1 MTGEIAPARARSGW
15 FNMKWFS
22 RLTSWFTSARALC
35 VVLLIALI
43 FLRITNPA
51 ALEELRLRAFDIFQV
66 IKPRVATQRP
76 VVIVDIDEESLR
88 KLGQFPWPRTR
99 VADMITRLTGLG
111 AAAIGFDIIFSEPDR
126 LSPALAANGFRDLDE
141 ETRNKLRALPSN
153 DQIMADAIRRSKV
166 VLGETGL
173 PTVQPEPDVPPP
185 TAGVAALGGDPKAY
199 MFNFPGLL
207 RNVPILENAASGRGL
222 FSIRTERDGIVRRV
236 PMVMQAQGNIMP
248 SLSFEMLRVATGQS
262 TILIRTDEAGI
273 KGVAIPGF
281 EMPTD
286 RNGQLWVHF
295 APHDKARYVSAL
307 DLLEGRVA
315 ADRVAQ
321 RLVLV
326 GTSAA
331 GLLDL
336 KTTPID
342 PVMPGVEIHAQV
354 LESILSDAVLSQP
367 NYAVGVELGAAFVIG
382 VAIIW
387 LAPLLGPAL
396 LLLFGAAFIAL
407 LVGTSWYFFTEQR
420 LLIDFTFPLLSSL
433 LIYLTL
439 VFTNFVK
446 EQAQRR
452 QIRSAFGQY
461 LSPTLVEQLAQSP
474 EKLVLGGEARDMTIM
489 FSDVRG
495 FTTISEIYKDDP
507 QGLTALMNSF
517 LTPLTNAIIDRKG
530 TIDKYMGDAI
540 MAFWNAPLY
549 DESHELNACEA
560 ALDMLERVERLN
572 REREQTAKAN
582 GSLYIP
588 INIGVGINTG
598 RCVVGNMGSDLRF
611 DYSVLGDSVNLAS
624 RLEGQCKSYGLPI
637 IIGSKTANAAKDKF
651 ALLELDFIA
660 VKGKKEPEVVYSIV
674 GRNDEPNAGRFQ
686 RWRELNINM
695 LSRYRS
701 RDWSGALAAVEQGL
715 AADEENRFQTLYN
728 IYAERIRTFQVT
740 PPPDDW
746 DGAYALE
753 SK

>member
-1 MTGEIAPARARSGW
+1 
-15 FNMKWFS
+15 MKWLS
-22 RLTSWFTSARALC
+22 RQARRFTSARALC
-35 VVLLIALI
+35 VALLFALL
-43 FLRITNPA
+43 FLRTTNPLP
-51 ALEELRLRAFDIFQV
+51 LEELRLRAFDIFQV

-88 KLGQFPWPRTR
+88 KLGQWPWPRTR
-99 VADMITRLTGLG
+99 VADLVTRLTKMG
-111 AAAIGFDIIFSEPDR
+111 AAVIAFDVIFAEPDR
-126 LSPALAANGFRDLDE
+126 LSPVLAAEAFHDLDE

-153 DQIMADAIRRSKV
+153 DQVMADAIKQSHV

-173 PTVQPEPDVPPP
+173 PIVVPQPDAQPAAV
-185 TAGVAALGGDPKAY
+185 GVATLGGDPKPFLY
-199 MFNFPGLL
+199 TFPGRLK
-207 RNVPILENAASGRGL
+207 NIPILDNAAGGRGL
-222 FSIRTERDGIVRRV
+222 FSIRSERDGIVRRV
-236 PMVMQAQGNIMP
+236 PMVMQAQDTIIP
-248 SLSFEMLRVATGQS
+248 SLSFEMLRLVTNSS
-262 TILIRTDEAGI
+262 TILIRMDNAGI
-273 KGVAIPGF
+273 KSVAVPGL

-286 RNGQLWVHF
+286 RNGQVWVHF
-295 APHDKARYVSAL
+295 APSDPARYVSAV
-307 DLLEGRVA
+307 DVLEGRVP
-315 ADRVAQ
+315 ADRVSR
-321 RLVLV
+321 RLVLI

-336 KTTPID
+336 KTTPND
-342 PVMPGVEIHAQV
+342 PSMPGVEVHAQV
-354 LESILSDAVLSQP
+354 LENILTGGVLAAP
-367 NYAVGVELGAAFVIG
+367 NYALGAELSAAFVTG

-387 LAPLLGPAL
+387 LAPILGPAF
-396 LLLFGAAFIAL
+396 LLLFGAAFIAIII
-407 LVGTSWYFFTEQR
+407 GTSWYFFTEYK

-549 DESHELNACEA
+549 DATHELNACEA
-560 ALDMLERVERLN
+560 ALDMLDRVEKLN
-572 REREQTAKAN
+572 REREAAAKTN
-582 GSLYIP
+582 GSLFIP

-598 RCVVGNMGSDLRF
+598 KCVVGNMGSDLRF

-637 IIGSKTANAAKDKF
+637 IIGSRTASVAKDKF
-651 ALLELDFIA
+651 AILELDFIA
-660 VKGKKEPEVVYSIV
+660 VKGKKEPEVVYAIV
-674 GRNDEPNAGRFQ
+674 GRSDLAASGRFL
-686 RWRELNINM
+686 RWRELNMNM

-701 RDWSGALAAVEQGL
+701 RNWTGALAAIEQGL
-715 AADEENRFQTLYN
+715 AADEENRFKTLYN
-728 IYAERIRTFQVT
+728 VYAERIRAFQVT

-753 SK
+753 TK

>member
-1 MTGEIAPARARSGW
+1 MTW
-15 FNMKWFS
+15 LT
-22 RLTSWFTSARALC
+22 RLGRRFTSARALC
-35 VVLLIALI
+35 VVLLCALL
-43 FLRITNPA
+43 FLRVTNPPL
-51 ALEELRLRAFDIFQV
+51 LEELRLRAFDLFQV
-66 IKPRVATQRP
+66 IKPRDAVQRP
-76 VVIVDIDEESLR
+76 VVIVDIDEDSLR

-99 VADMITRLTGLG
+99 IAEMIERLTRLG
-111 AAAIGFDIIFSEPDR
+111 AAAIAFDVVFAEPDR
-126 LSPALAANGFRDLDE
+126 LSPALAADAYRDLDE
-141 ETRNKLRALPSN
+141 DTRNKLRALPSN
-153 DQIMADAIRRSKV
+153 DQVMADAIKKSKV

-173 PTVQPEPDVPPP
+173 PTTVPQ
-185 TAGVAALGGDPKAY
+185 TAGQPPLGGVAVLGGDAKP
-199 MFNFPGLL
+199 FLFSFPGLL
-207 RNVPILENAASGRGL
+207 RNIPILEHAAAGRGL

-236 PMVMQAQGNIMP
+236 PMVLQAQGSIMP
-248 SLSFEMLRVATGQS
+248 SLSFEMLRVATGSS
-262 TILIRTDEAGI
+262 TILIRMDAAGV
-273 KGVAIPGF
+273 KSVALPGF

-295 APHDKARYVSAL
+295 APHDKTRYVSAL
-307 DLLEGRVA
+307 DLLEDRVA
-315 ADRVAQ
+315 ADRVSR
-321 RLVLV
+321 RLVLI

-336 KTTPID
+336 KTTPND
-342 PVMPGVEIHAQV
+342 PTMPGVEIHAQV
-354 LESILSDAVLSQP
+354 LESILSNTVLSQP
-367 NYAVGVELGAAFVIG
+367 NYAIGAELAAAFLMG

-387 LAPLLGPAL
+387 VAPILGPGL
-396 LLLFGAAFIAL
+396 LLLFGAMFILL
-407 LVGTSWYFFTEQR
+407 LVGGSWYLFMEQR

-461 LSPTLVEQLAQSP
+461 LSPTLVEQLALSP
-474 EKLVLGGEARDMTIM
+474 EKLVLGGESRDMTIM

-507 QGLTALMNSF
+507 QGLTTLMNSF

-549 DESHELNACEA
+549 DPTHELNACEA
-560 ALDMLERVERLN
+560 ALDMLDRVEKLN
-572 REREQTAKAN
+572 REREELAKAN
-582 GSLYIP
+582 GAQFIP

-598 RCVVGNMGSDLRF
+598 MCVVGNMGSDLRF

-637 IIGSKTANAAKDKF
+637 IVGSRTASVAREKF
-651 ALLELDFIA
+651 AVLELDFIA
-660 VKGKKEPEVVYSIV
+660 VKGKTEPEVVYAIV
-674 GRNDEPNAGRFQ
+674 GRSDLANSGRFQ
-686 RWRELNINM
+686 RWRELNMNM

-701 RDWSGALAAVEQGL
+701 RDWEGALAAIEQGL
-715 AADEENRFQTLYN
+715 AADEENRFRTLYEV
-728 IYAERIRTFQVT
+728 YATRIRQFQMT
-740 PPPDDW
+740 PPPEDW
-746 DGAYALE
+746 DGAFALE
-753 SK
+753 AK

>member
-1 MTGEIAPARARSGW
+1 
-15 FNMKWFS
+15 MKWFS
-22 RLTSWFTSARALC
+22 RLARRFTSARALC
-35 VVLLIALI
+35 VVLLFALI
-43 FLRITNPA
+43 FLRVTDPGP
-51 ALEELRLRAFDIFQV
+51 LEELRLRAFDIFQV
-66 IKPRVATQRP
+66 IKPRVAAQRP
-76 VVIVDIDEESLR
+76 VVIIDINEESLQ

-99 VADMITRLTGLG
+99 IAEMITRLTRLG
-111 AAAIGFDIIFSEPDR
+111 AAAVAFDIIFSEPDR
-126 LSPALAANGFRDLDE
+126 LSPGLAADLYRDLDE

-153 DQIMADAIRRSKV
+153 DQIMANAMRQSRV
-166 VLGETGL
+166 VMGETGL
-173 PTVQPEPDVPPP
+173 PTVQPEPDVQLPA
-185 TAGVAALGGDPKAY
+185 AGVAALGGDPKLFVY
-199 MFNFPGLL
+199 KFPGLL
-207 RNVPILENAASGRGL
+207 RNIPVLENAAAGRGM

-236 PMVMQAQGNIMP
+236 PMVMEAQGHIMP
-248 SLSFEMLRVATGQS
+248 SLSFETLRVATGAS
-262 TILIRTDEAGI
+262 TILIRMDPAGI
-273 KGVAIPGF
+273 KGVALPGF

-286 RNGQLWVHF
+286 RNGQLWIHF
-295 APHDKARYVSAL
+295 APHDQARFVSAV
-307 DLLEGRVA
+307 DLLEGRVT
-315 ADRVAQ
+315 ADRVSR
-321 RLVLV
+321 RLVLI

-336 KTTPID
+336 KTTPND
-342 PVMPGVEIHAQV
+342 PAMPGVEIHAQV
-354 LESILSDAVLSQP
+354 LESILSNAVLSAP
-367 NYAVGVELGAAFVIG
+367 NYAVGAELCAAFLLG
-382 VAIIW
+382 VAIIV
-387 LAPLLGPAL
+387 LAPMLGPL
-396 LLLFGAAFIAL
+396 LLLSFGAAFIVL
-407 LVGTSWYFFTEQR
+407 LVGTSWYMFSEQK
-420 LLIDFTFPLLSSL
+420 LLFDFTYPLMSSL

-507 QGLTALMNSF
+507 QGLTSLMNSF

-540 MAFWNAPLY
+540 MAFWNAPLT
-549 DESHELNACEA
+549 DPTHELNACEA

-572 REREQTAKAN
+572 REREAAAKAN
-582 GSLYIP
+582 GSLFIP

-637 IIGSKTANAAKDKF
+637 IIGSRTASAAKDKF

-674 GRNDEPNAGRFQ
+674 GRNDLANSGRFQ
-686 RWRELNINM
+686 RWRELNMNM

-701 RDWSGALAAVEQGL
+701 RDWTGALAAIEQGL
-715 AADEENRFQTLYN
+715 AADEENRFKTLYN
-728 IYAERIRTFQVT
+728 IYSERIRTFQIT

-746 DGAYALE
+746 DGAYALD